1 MTPEKLETGYI
12 SINFDSIDDAIEEA
26 FDALDA
32 YDERYDYFN
41 DILETM
47 REIDTSTLGVG
58 VYDIQETCIAIEDK
72 MNAIMRQKNGVAGK
86 KDIVVAYK
94 ENAMNIEN
102 AVANHINTTLQD
114 FCDANGIEYE
124 DDSNPVWEFICDIGD
139 AICDF
144 YEDFKRI
151 IDVIVDVVAF
161 IAAAVA
167 VVAAAAALAVA
178 SGFIAVAAA
187 IAGVV
192 TAVFTLYENACSL
205 MYSSAAL
212 YEELSGNEEAAQR
225 YSNIRDN
232 GAGEYVFVQRL
243 AACGI
248 DSETASAI
256 YGGIEVTMEVLEI
269 VSSAGNMALSVKK
282 AVTGCRGDKF
292 QKVLAGIKVCFKGE
306 DGPSEGFKWLFNG
319 GGELDADE
327 VMKIYNTYDRFDTGA
342 GMMEDARDWVISGV
356 EGDESDMYSDRIV
369 VDGDI
374 VGGGEIYDIMDSGL
388 ELIDIIGAE

>member
-124 DDSNPVWEFICDIGD
+124 DDSNPVWEFLCDIGD

-144 YEDFKRI
+144 YEEFKYI
-151 IDVIVDVVAF
+151 IDVIVDVVAC
-161 IAAAVA
+161 IVAVAAV
-167 VVAAAAALAVA
+167 VVAAAALAAA

-187 IAGVV
+187 VAGVI
-192 TAVFTLYENACSL
+192 TAVFSVYESACSL
-205 MYSSAAL
+205 FYSSAAL
-212 YEELSGNEEAAQR
+212 HQDLLGNEEEAQR
-225 YSNIRDN
+225 YSNIRDS

-256 YGGIEVTMEVLEI
+256 YGGIEVTMVVLDI
-269 VSSAGNMALSVKK
+269 FSCSVNVGSGIKK
-282 AVTGCRGDKF
+282 AVTNLSADASKY
-292 QKVLAGIKVCFKGE
+292 QKVTT
-306 DGPSEGFKWLFNG
+306 
-319 GGELDADE
+319 
-327 VMKIYNTYDRFDTGA
+327 VMKSILVKTSDDVGNDFVKLCDK
-342 GMMEDARDWVISGV
+342 IKSGSEMTNSVANLSVAFV
-356 EGDESDMYSDRIV
+356 EGDDVFSNLVSV
-369 VDGDI
+369 VGN
-374 VGGGEIYDIMDSGL
+374 GL
-388 ELIDIIGAE
+388 GYTKIGKSELFGFFDNTTKLIDMAVSE